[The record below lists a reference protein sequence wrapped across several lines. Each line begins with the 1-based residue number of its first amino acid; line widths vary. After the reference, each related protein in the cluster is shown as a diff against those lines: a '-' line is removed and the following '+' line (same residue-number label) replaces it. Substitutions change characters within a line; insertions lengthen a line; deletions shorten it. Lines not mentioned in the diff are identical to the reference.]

1 MRPQATTAPITFT
14 CSVLRAYAHACSS
27 LQECAYLG
35 KLGAKGVLQ
44 QGDCH
49 EAPGDNGPNH
59 IGAQKQGIVS
69 IPKHESAHVDRGD

>member
-1 MRPQATTAPITFT
+1 MRPQATMAANTFT
-14 CSVLRAYAHACSS
+14 CSVLCAYAHACSS
-27 LQECAYLG
+27 LEECAYLG

-49 EAPGDNGPNH
+49 KTPGDNGPNH

-69 IPKHESAHVDRGD
+69 IPEVESAHVDQGD